1 MRLRWPV
8 AASLAPV
15 GLLVG
20 ALIVGPPT
28 SVPNDVRLV
37 EQTPVSTPT
46 NGTDE
51 GASGGDGVEQV
62 DSAGPVPSSEP
73 TTTVAAE
80 PETTVADP
88 ETTVA
93 EPETTVAQPTTSA
106 ATELDAA
113 ARAAVLVVV
122 ANATAVSGVAGA
134 NATILNDAGFTN
146 TQTTDTAPLP
156 TTVVYTK
163 PGFEAAAGVVADSL
177 VLPREVVLPYPG
189 TPFTALD
196 EDADVLVLV
205 GADRAG

>member
-1 MRLRWPV
+1 
-8 AASLAPV
+8 
-15 GLLVG
+15 LLVG

-37 EQTPVSTPT
+37 EQTPVTTPT
-46 NGTDE
+46 DGTDE
-51 GASGGDGVEQV
+51 GASGGVGESVEQV

-73 TTTVAAE
+73 ATTVAVE
-80 PETTVADP
+80 PATTVAPEP

-93 EPETTVAQPTTSA
+93 EPTTTA
-106 ATELDAA
+106 AADLDAA
-113 ARAAVLVVV
+113 ARAEVFVVV
-122 ANATAVSGVAGA
+122 ANASAVSGVAGD
-134 NATILNDAGFTN
+134 NAAILNDAGFTN

-156 TTVVYTK
+156 ATVVYTK
-163 PGFEAAAGVVADSL
+163 PGFETAAGLVADSL

-189 TPFTALD
+189 TAFTTFD

>member
-37 EQTPVSTPT
+37 EQTPVSTPAD
-46 NGTDE
+46 GTDE
-51 GASGGDGVEQV
+51 GATGGDGVEQV

-80 PETTVADP
+80 PETTVAEP

-93 EPETTVAQPTTSA
+93 EPTTSA

-122 ANATAVSGVAGA
+122 ANATAVSGVAGT

-146 TQTTDTAPLP
+146 TQTTDAAPLP

-163 PGFEAAAGVVADSL
+163 PGSEVAAGLVADAL
-177 VLPREVVLPYPG
+177 ILPREVVQPYPG
-189 TPFTALD
+189 TTFTTFD
-196 EDADVLVLV
+196 DDADVLVLV

>member
-28 SVPNDVRLV
+28 TVPNDVRLV

-46 NGTDE
+46 DGTDE
-51 GASGGDGVEQV
+51 GATGGDVEQV

-73 TTTVAAE
+73 AATTTVTQAPETTVAAE
-80 PETTVADP
+80 ITTTTTTV
-88 ETTVA
+88 
-93 EPETTVAQPTTSA
+93 
-106 ATELDAA
+106 ELDAA
-113 ARAAVLVVV
+113 ARAEVFVVV
-122 ANATAVSGVAGA
+122 ANATAVSGVAGD
-134 NATILNDAGFTN
+134 NAAILSGAGFTN

-156 TTVVYTK
+156 TSVVYAK
-163 PGFEAAAGVVADSL
+163 PGFEVAAGLIADAL

-189 TPFTALD
+189 TTFTTFD
-196 EDADVLVLV
+196 DDADVLVLV